1 MSITVS
7 SSLVQSQGFVCRP
20 NGTLVAN
27 GTVDY
32 FENRHA
38 NEVHNPVAVTRIF
51 IQNESGV
58 TFFES
63 PKLSIQ
69 TMRAISKAL
78 LDISLQAEEAHKQL
92 LKINSESKVS
102 WREVT

>member
-7 SSLVQSQGFVCRP
+7 SCLVQSKDFVCRP
-20 NGTLVAN
+20 NGTLVAK

-32 FENRHA
+32 FENKYA
-38 NEVHNPVAVTRIF
+38 DEVHNPVAVTRIY
-51 IQNESGV
+51 IQNENGV

-63 PKLSIQ
+63 PKMSVQ
-69 TMRAISKAL
+69 TMRAVSKAL

-92 LKINSESKVS
+92 VKINSESKVS
-102 WREVT
+102 WPEVT

>member
-7 SSLVQSQGFVCRP
+7 SCLVQSKDFESRP
-20 NGTLVAN
+20 NGTLVAK

-32 FENRHA
+32 FENRNV

-51 IQNESGV
+51 IQNENGV

-63 PKLSIQ
+63 PKLSVQ
-69 TMRAISKAL
+69 TLRAISKAL
-78 LDISLQAEEAHKQL
+78 LDISLEAEEAHKQL
-92 LKINSESKVS
+92 VKINSESKVS
-102 WREVT
+102 CQRVT